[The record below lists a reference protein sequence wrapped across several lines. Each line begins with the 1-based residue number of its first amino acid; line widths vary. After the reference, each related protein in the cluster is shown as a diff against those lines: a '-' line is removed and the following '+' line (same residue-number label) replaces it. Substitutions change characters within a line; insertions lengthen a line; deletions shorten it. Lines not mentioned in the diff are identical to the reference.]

1 MSEISRYFNT
11 ADDAEFPSHSYSP
24 SSLRLYLHH
33 YFAENFNVTTPLR
46 ISCQRNYFLLA
57 DIAHLTGKTL
67 VSAAILRFEGQI
79 STFKSHLGE
88 PYPCYRCLFPE
99 APADGLVPS
108 CSEGGVLGAVAGIM
122 GSLQAIE
129 IIKEIIG
136 IGESLAGQLL
146 LFNALET
153 TFSKIKLSKDPEC
166 GLCGNK
172 SRNNDLSC

>member
-1 MSEISRYFNT
+1 M
-11 ADDAEFPSHSYSP
+11 
-24 SSLRLYLHH
+24 
-33 YFAENFNVTTPLR
+33 
-46 ISCQRNYFLLA
+46 
-57 DIAHLTGKTL
+57 GKTL

-99 APADGLVPS
+99 APADGLIPS

-136 IGESLAGQLL
+136 IGERAWQAKS
-146 LFNALET
+146 
-153 TFSKIKLSKDPEC
+153 FSSMRLKLHSEK
-166 GLCGNK
+166 
-172 SRNNDLSC
+172 